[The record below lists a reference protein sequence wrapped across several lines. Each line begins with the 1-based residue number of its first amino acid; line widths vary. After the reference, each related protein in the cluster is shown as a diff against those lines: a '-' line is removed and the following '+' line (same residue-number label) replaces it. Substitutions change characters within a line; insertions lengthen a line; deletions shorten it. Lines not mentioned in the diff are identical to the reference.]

1 MFALTIKLSI
11 PRSFVALTVDQR
23 LQHAR
28 NLPLCFNCLS
38 PHQFADCQSTRTC
51 RSDGCNKKHHTL
63 LHKDYNSISSKAPS
77 TAYRKK
83 KDDST
88 NCTSSTRKLK
98 SSRQIPTLPKS
109 VSYGSE
115 VVHAYAMLDCAST
128 LTLLKTSVA
137 LWLIPDLKLTERIQ
151 LNQAL
156 TSSDTAAAKM
166 TISVESY
173 NDKNQSYELN
183 DIDVIKDWNLP
194 DFNPALVNSICQRN
208 KHLRHIH
215 NAQLPT
221 NEVEIIIDATWPALS
236 HQQKLYNH
244 RLMYPVVGTRHLA
257 GLYVEEP
264 AQQNPTTSKQWP

>member
-1 MFALTIKLSI
+1 
-11 PRSFVALTVDQR
+11 
-23 LQHAR
+23 
-28 NLPLCFNCLS
+28 
-38 PHQFADCQSTRTC
+38 
-51 RSDGCNKKHHTL
+51 
-63 LHKDYNSISSKAPS
+63 
-77 TAYRKK
+77 
-83 KDDST
+83 
-88 NCTSSTRKLK
+88 
-98 SSRQIPTLPKS
+98 
-109 VSYGSE
+109 
-115 VVHAYAMLDCAST
+115 
-128 LTLLKTSVA
+128 
-137 LWLIPDLKLTERIQ
+137 
-151 LNQAL
+151 
-156 TSSDTAAAKM
+156 M

-173 NDKNQSYELN
+173 NDKNQPYELN